1 MEDFIWILLKCARNT
16 VPLYPAHIDSRNF
29 SLIEIGSLARLGPN
43 ELVTSDPN
51 ILRRM
56 AAVRS
61 PYRKSEWYDGL
72 RFEPEYDS
80 MISERNEEKHL
91 ELRAKC
97 AVGVRRSI
105 LSYHSSSKCVK

>member
-1 MEDFIWILLKCARNT
+1 VEDFIWILPRCARNT
-16 VPLYPAHIDSRNF
+16 VALSPAHNDSRNC
-29 SLIEIGSLARLGPN
+29 SLTEIGSLARLGPN

-80 MISERNEEKHL
+80 MISERNEERHL

-97 AVGVRRSI
+97 AVGVRISI
-105 LSYHSSSKCVK
+105 LSYYSSSKRIK